1 MSDGRWGAFKRYGPI
16 VLALAVLCAGYI
28 YFSQR
33 LRTANDRLLSA
44 NNEAQWMAFQ
54 TELEL
59 ARLRLA
65 AGRYAFG
72 IEPVSRESVLERVD
86 LLRSRLPPLL
96 EGDDSRLVR
105 QATGVEDLVR
115 ELERQLAEVERLL
128 VSQPPGPA
136 LGAAIDAHLEPLVD
150 PVHGMVLEVLHAS
163 SAVHTEIQK
172 GIERLS
178 ESHWVALV
186 SILIGLAMLVALLFR
201 EILRTQRLLKEAAIA
216 ERLAAELANHDAL
229 TGLPNRRLFQD
240 RLDHALA
247 VTRRRGGRL
256 ALHLID
262 LDRFKEVNDCH
273 GHAGGDALLRAMA
286 QRMLACLRAA
296 DTLARL
302 GGDEFAIL
310 QLDIEDP
317 GDVSALTERLNAAI
331 RKPLDIGG
339 AALQLTAS
347 IGTAL
352 SPGDGDDADTLLRHA
367 DVALYRAK
375 SDGRDRHTFYV
386 ADMDRDERERRQLL
400 ADLEGAVERDQ
411 LALLHQ
417 IRFAADG
424 RPVAVEALL
433 RWADPARGLVPPRD
447 FLPMVADSALIVA
460 LGAWVLETACR
471 QSDVWRGNGGAGRPR
486 VAVNI
491 AGAQLLRDDLPARV
505 ERVLARSGLTPAD
518 LEIELPE
525 SAVAAIEPAMTAR
538 LEALRQRGVR
548 ILLDHF
554 GTGHSSIGALRV
566 LPVDGIKLA
575 GSLAAD
581 VHLPRGAAL
590 YEGMI
595 RLAHGMGLRV
605 VGAGV
610 ETAQQAEILR
620 RLGCDELQGFHL
632 APPEPAGSLAQRLRR
647 RQPSP
652 AVVVSE

>member
-1 MSDGRWGAFKRYGPI
+1 MSNGRWGAFWRYGPI
-16 VLALAVLCAGYI
+16 VLALAVLFVGYV

-33 LRTANDRLLSA
+33 LRTASDHLLSA

-54 TELEL
+54 TEMEL

-65 AGRYAFG
+65 AERYAFA
-72 IEPVSRESVLERVD
+72 IEPVGREAVIERVD
-86 LLRSRLPPLL
+86 LLRSRLPLL
-96 EGDDSRLVR
+96 IEGADSALIRDASDVETLVPRLE
-105 QATGVEDLVR
+105 A
-115 ELERQLAEVERLL
+115 ELGEVERLL
-128 VSQPPGPA
+128 RSQPPGPA
-136 LGAAIDAHLEPLVD
+136 LGAAIDARLEPLAE
-150 PVHGMVLEVLHAS
+150 PVREMVLAVLHAS
-163 SAVHTEIQK
+163 STLHYEIQT
-172 GIERLS
+172 GIERLA
-178 ESHWVALV
+178 EGHWVALV
-186 SILIGLAMLVALLFR
+186 SILIGLAMLVALLLR
-201 EILRTQRLLKEAAIA
+201 EILRTQRLLREAALA

-262 LDRFKEVNDCH
+262 LDRFKEVNDRH
-273 GHAGGDALLRAMA
+273 GHAAGDALLRAMA
-286 QRMLACLRAA
+286 QRMVACLRAA

-310 QLDIEDP
+310 QLDIEGP
-317 GDVSALTERLNAAI
+317 GDVSALMARLDAAI
-331 RKPLDIGG
+331 RQPVDIGG
-339 AALQLTAS
+339 AALRSTAS

-375 SDGRDRHTFYV
+375 SDGRDRQTFYV
-386 ADMDRDERERRQLL
+386 SDMDREEQARRRLL
-400 ADLEGAVERDQ
+400 VDLEEAVRSDR
-411 LALLHQ
+411 LTLLHQ
-417 IRFAADG
+417 LRFDAGG
-424 RPVAVEALL
+424 RPVAVEALV
-433 RWADPARGLVPPRD
+433 RWADPARGLVLPSD
-447 FLPMVADSALIVA
+447 FLPLVEDSALIVA

-471 QSDVWRGNGGAGRPR
+471 ESAQWRRADGSPR

-505 ERVLARSGLTPAD
+505 ERVLARHGLSPAD

-525 SAVAAIEPAMTAR
+525 SAVAAIDPAMTAR
-538 LEALRQRGVR
+538 LETLRQRGVR

-566 LPVDGIKLA
+566 LPVDGVKLA

-605 VGAGV
+605 VGSGV
-610 ETAQQAEILR
+610 ETALQAEILR

-632 APPEPAGSLAQRLRR
+632 APPEAAGLLGRRLQLRPAS
-647 RQPSP
+647 
-652 AVVVSE
+652 AVSD

>member
-1 MSDGRWGAFKRYGPI
+1 MNEGRWGTFRRYGPI

-33 LRTANDRLLSA
+33 LRSANDHLLSA

-59 ARLRLA
+59 ARLRMA
-65 AGRYAFG
+65 ADRYAFG
-72 IEPVSRESVLERVD
+72 IEPISREAVLERVD
-86 LLRSRLPPLL
+86 LLRSRLPLLL
-96 EGDDSRLVR
+96 EGDDSHLVR
-105 QATGVEDLVR
+105 HASGVEELVPK
-115 ELERQLAEVERLL
+115 LEAELAEVERLL
-128 VSQPPGPA
+128 VSRPPGPG
-136 LGAAIDAHLEPLVD
+136 LGAAIDARLEPMVD
-150 PVHGMVLEVLHAS
+150 PVHTMVLEVLHAS
-163 SAVHTEIQK
+163 SALHTEIQN

-201 EILRTQRLLKEAAIA
+201 EILRTQRLLKEAASA

-240 RLDHALA
+240 RLDHAIA
-247 VTRRRGGRL
+247 VARRRGGRL

-262 LDRFKEVNDCH
+262 LDRFKDVNDRH
-273 GHAGGDALLRAMA
+273 GHAAGDALLCAMA

-310 QLDIEDP
+310 QLDIDGP
-317 GDVSALTERLNAAI
+317 GDVSALMTRLDAAI
-331 RKPLDIGG
+331 RQPLDIGG
-339 AALQLTAS
+339 TVLRPTTS

-352 SPGDGDDADTLLRHA
+352 SPGDGDDGDTLLRHA

-375 SDGRDRHTFYV
+375 SDGRDRQTFYV
-386 ADMDRDERERRQLL
+386 ADMDRDERARRQLL
-400 ADLEGAVERDQ
+400 ADLEEATRRDQ
-411 LALLHQ
+411 LTLLHQ
-417 IRFAADG
+417 LRYAADG

-433 RWADPARGLVPPRD
+433 RWADPSRGLVPPGD
-447 FLPMVADSALIVA
+447 FLPLVEDSALIVA
-460 LGAWVLETACR
+460 LGAWVLDAACR
-471 QSDVWRGNGGAGRPR
+471 ESKVWRGAHAGPPR
-486 VAVNI
+486 IAVNI
-491 AGAQLLRDDLPARV
+491 AGAQLVRDDLPARV
-505 ERVLARSGLTPAD
+505 EQALAQCGLTPAD

-525 SAVAAIEPAMTAR
+525 SAVAAVDATMTAR
-538 LEALRQRGVR
+538 LEALRQRGAH

-554 GTGHSSIGALRV
+554 GTGHSSIGALRE
-566 LPVDGIKLA
+566 LPIDGIKLA

-590 YEGMI
+590 YEGMV

-605 VGAGV
+605 VAAGV
-610 ETAQQAEILR
+610 ENAQQAELLR

-632 APPEPAGSLAQRLRR
+632 APPEAAGCLARRLKA
-647 RQPSP
+647 QLS
-652 AVVVSE
+652 AVGVSD